1 MAWVRDVMHLKPSGM
16 VFSLLYIFHYTIY
29 LQLEMSQSGA
39 AGMGGSRCVAS
50 RALGVFF
57 LLFVITRLT
66 MCTATMNNSD

>member
-16 VFSLLYIFHYTIY
+16 VFSLSYIFHYTIY
-29 LQLEMSQSGA
+29 LRLEMSQSGA

-57 LLFVITRLT
+57 CYLLLL
-66 MCTATMNNSD
+66 D